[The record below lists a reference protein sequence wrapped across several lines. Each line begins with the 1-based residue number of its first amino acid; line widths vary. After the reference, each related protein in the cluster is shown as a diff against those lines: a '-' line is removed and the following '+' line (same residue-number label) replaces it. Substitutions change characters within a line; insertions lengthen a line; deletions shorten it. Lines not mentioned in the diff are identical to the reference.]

1 MIKLKPAQLRT
12 MAGNPELRKD
22 LSKNS
27 IYIIVDNVLDTYNIG
42 AIFRLADAVACKKF
56 YLLELLSGHHILELR
71 KHR

>member
-42 AIFRLADAVACKKF
+42 AIFD
-56 YLLELLSGHHILELR
+56 
-71 KHR
+71 